1 MQSMEQKYED
11 RLELIRKMHETEIL
25 QIRQINQAREKQ
37 LEDLAVQ
44 FHVEKT
50 EIVKKI
56 KQEAKAEEKRKREKF

>member
-44 FHVEKT
+44 FQVEKT